1 MPSTLGFGPFML
13 LDPDVREALLAK
25 SYERRF
31 RQGDILMEELERS
44 DDAYVLLEGSLRIVG
59 GERLLAIVVA
69 PALVG
74 EMSVVTA
81 TGRMA
86 TVVADTPVRVLEI
99 PGLELRRLIMTH
111 RIFANAM
118 RERADLILA
127 DAFLKRH
134 SPLRDLPAEIVS
146 NLVARLVPRD
156 LAPDQ
161 LIEGGDDDLL
171 LVRRGAVERMSD
183 RERTAPGEFLQRVR
197 GERYAAVG
205 ETWIYELRM
214 ADVAAEII
222 KHQEKVRGI
231 AARLGDR
238 ARVRVASGAVAV
250 VDEALGGALVH
261 DAAHR
266 AVVSEQVAALIPR
279 LDGGA
284 DVATLV
290 QASGRTRGEIVEG
303 LAMLVAAGLADIVR
317 A

>member
-238 ARVRVASGAVAV
+238 ARVRGASGAVAV

-266 AVVSEQVAALIPR
+266 AVVSEHVAALIPR

-290 QASGRTRGEIVEG
+290 QSSGRTRGEIVEG